1 MQSFS
6 KAALCVMAVAIL
18 GSASGCQKEPAQFAV
33 ITPEVTPESKSID
46 KVISYFDI
54 NHPVVGRKGMVASQ
68 SAIASEIGAEVLRQ
82 GGNAVDAAVAMG
94 YALTVVLPRAGN
106 LTGGGFMLVY
116 LPKQQ
121 KTIAIDYRE
130 SAPAASS
137 HNMFL
142 DKHNKVDQ
150 FKVLES
156 LSASGVPGT
165 VMGLEHALKHYGTMK
180 LSQLIQPSID
190 LASQGFN
197 VTDDMVRIM
206 AKENERLSQ
215 NPETCRVFFKENCK
229 PYQTGDVFVQ
239 KDLANTLVYL
249 SEQGAKGFYEGD
261 IATKIVAA
269 MERGNGLITQ
279 EDLAHYEVDEVT
291 PLKGSFNGY
300 DIFTMPPPSSGGVHL
315 IQMLN
320 MFATLPLDN
329 VAQGSANLMHYQT
342 EIFKRAYA
350 DRSVFLGDPDFVEMP
365 LAGLMSDNYAIKST
379 QQISGNRITPSS
391 EIALGNPAAYESP
404 DTTHFSVIDS
414 KGMMVS
420 NTYTL
425 NHYYGNGI
433 TIEGTGLLMNN
444 TMDDFSAKP
453 GTPNSYGL
461 VGGEANA
468 IAPNKKPLSS
478 MTPTLI
484 LKDGK
489 PFLATG
495 TPGGSKIITTV
506 FQQLVNILWFYMN
519 ISEATNAPRIH
530 HQWQP
535 DILFVEQ
542 NIPADTIERLQ
553 NKGYQ
558 LEISTS
564 LGSLQTVM
572 FNKGLY
578 YGASDPRRPN
588 AKAVAVN

>member
-1 MQSFS
+1 MQCFS
-6 KAALCVMAVAIL
+6 KVLLSVMAVAIL
-18 GSASGCQKEPAQFAV
+18 GNTSGCKPEPVQFAV
-33 ITPEVTPESKSID
+33 VKPEVTPESKSID
-46 KVISYFDI
+46 KVISYYDI

-68 SAIASEIGAEVLRQ
+68 SAIASEIGAEVLRK

-130 SAPAASS
+130 TAPVASS

-165 VMGLEHALKHYGTMK
+165 VMGLEHALINYGTMK

-190 LASQGFN
+190 LASKGFH

-206 AKENERLSQ
+206 AKEKERLSQ
-215 NPETCRVFFKENCK
+215 NSETCRVFFKANCK
-229 PYQTGDVFVQ
+229 PYQAGDVFVQ
-239 KDLANTLVYL
+239 KDLAHTLTYL
-249 SEQGAKGFYEGD
+249 SEQGAKGFYQGD

-269 MERGNGLITQ
+269 MERGNGLITR

-320 MFATLPLDN
+320 MFSTLPLDD
-329 VAQGSANLMHYQT
+329 VAQGSADLMHYQT

-350 DRSVFLGDPDFVEMP
+350 DRSVFLGDPDFVKMP
-365 LAGLMSDNYAIKST
+365 LAGLMSENYAIKST
-379 QQISGNRITPSS
+379 QQINESQITPSS
-391 EIALGNPAAYESP
+391 DIAVGNPAAYESP

-425 NHYYGNGI
+425 NHYYGSGI

-506 FQQLVNILWFYMN
+506 FQQLVNILWFDMN